1 MIKSLAAISFLLLLC
16 LSGCFREENTIPRKD
31 RGSVETAIADL
42 GPDYNGEIYYSFLAK
57 KNVATI
63 AKHSWDISLSCDP
76 SNPFIALN
84 TSKSMYAYSTDKSS
98 FAEIVDTVG
107 KLGNQLND
115 YPCGSADSLA
125 LTGILTN
132 KLVYIIDLGVD
143 ENYQKAG
150 FILMKASLAGQGY
163 FIEYSN
169 ISGGNHHSVSIPF
182 DKTSNLVFFSFR
194 TKAVFPEPEI
204 PEWDILMTQ
213 YQHVYYDPFQTYAVV
228 GCLINQATM
237 QACEYKGSKAF
248 NEIQANDTLG
258 TKFSVRRNIIG
269 FGWKYF
275 DLNNNQYLINSKKTY
290 FLKRNTGNIY
300 KLHFIGFYNSSG
312 IKGTATFE
320 FQEI

>member
-1 MIKSLAAISFLLLLC
+1 MKQVILSIAFVSLLLL
-16 LSGCFREENTIPRKD
+16 SSCFKEEHTIPRKD
-31 RGSVETAIADL
+31 RGSVETAVAEL
-42 GPDYNGEIYYSFLAK
+42 GADYNAEIYYSFLTK
-57 KNVATI
+57 KNVSTI
-63 AKHSWDISLSCDP
+63 AKHSWDISLSGNAA
-76 SNPFIALN
+76 NPFIALN
-84 TSKSMYAYSTDKSS
+84 TSKSMYAYKTDKSS
-98 FAEIVDTVG
+98 LTEIMDTIG
-107 KLGNQLND
+107 KLGLQLND

-132 KLVYIIDLGVD
+132 KLVYIVDLGVD

-150 FILMKASLAGQGY
+150 FLLLKASIVSQGY

-169 ISGGNHHSVSIPF
+169 INGNNYNSITIPF
-182 DKTSNLVFFSFR
+182 DEASNLVFFNFKTR
-194 TKAVFPEPEI
+194 AVFPEPKI

-228 GCLINQATM
+228 GCLINQSTM
-237 QACEYKGSKAF
+237 QACEYKGDKAF
-248 NEIQANDTLG
+248 NEIQASDTLG
-258 TKFSVRRNIIG
+258 TKFSGRRNIIG

-275 DLNNNQYLINSKKTY
+275 DLNNNQYIISTKKTY